1 MKQIVAIL
9 SLLLFSMA
17 FGQLKYSRAK
27 ILTNY
32 EGLNLL
38 SNLGI
43 PVDHGIHKENTFL
56 ISDFS
61 SEQIQTAKDNGFTV
75 EILIDDVQKYY
86 VEQNFNSK
94 SLTEKNI
101 ACSSTNG
108 GGSTNSFNPI
118 TPSNFNLGSM
128 AGFLTYQEFLSELD
142 AMATQYPNLITTKA
156 PISSYLT
163 VENRPIYWVRISDN
177 PSSDETTEPEVLYS
191 SVHHAREPNAM
202 SEVIFYMWY
211 LLENYAS
218 NSEIKYLVD
227 NTEMYF
233 VPCVNPDGY
242 VYNQTINSNGGG
254 MHRKNRRNVGTSNK
268 GVDLNRNYSYGW
280 GTTGISTNVNDDTY
294 PGTGA
299 FSEVETQA
307 MKWFCEN
314 RDFIYASNAHT
325 YSNDLL
331 HPIGTTSNEFA
342 VDQNYF
348 EAYTEHMS
356 KYNGYTFMK
365 SSSLYPASG
374 DSDDYMYKVD
384 LNVKP
389 QIFAITPEV
398 GSSNDGFWP
407 PSSNIISNCKDMMF
421 PNLVQAHLSHKYLI
435 VKDLDASIIETQTG
449 MFSHSAFRLGQEN
462 GSVIVSIDP
471 IQGIQSVGPSVT
483 YTLSIM
489 QTQTGTISYILNPSI
504 KFGDIVK
511 YILKTDNGLWVKRDT
526 IVKTFGAM
534 TLQISDDAS
543 TSSNW
548 SGSWALTST
557 DFYSASNSFTDSPS
571 GNYVSNANKVYTFSN
586 SIDLSQATDAMVTYF
601 TKWEI
606 ETDFDMCQFQVS
618 NDNGVTWNAQCGKY
632 TVQGTSANGSV
643 QANLQPVYEGIQ
655 TSWVKEEIN
664 LSDYIGQNIKV
675 RFQLKSDGGVEK
687 DGFYFDD
694 FQVLYNL
701 TPPPTNGVDS
711 KNIEIKT
718 FPNPTNSNV
727 TISFSSV
734 LNNGKVELIDQSGKI
749 MLSKLIEESTNKI
762 QLDTVF
768 LPQGIYTLNVINE
781 TFSAVPIKLVIL
793 H

>member
-43 PVDHGIHKENTFL
+43 PVDHGFHKENTFL

-61 SEQIQTAKDNGFTV
+61 SDQIQVARDNGFNV

-86 VEQNFNSK
+86 VEQNLVK
-94 SLTEKNI
+94 SSPIDKNI
-101 ACSSTNG
+101 VCSTS
-108 GGSTNSFNPI
+108 GGSGSSSFNPV

-128 AGFLTYQEFLSELD
+128 GGYLTYQEFLNELD
-142 AMATQYPNLITTKA
+142 DMASQYPNLISTKSG
-156 PISSYLT
+156 ISNFLT

-177 PSSDETTEPEVLYS
+177 PTTDETNEPEVLYS

-218 NSEIKYLVD
+218 NTEIKYLVD

-242 VYNQTINSNGGG
+242 VYNQTTNPNGGG
-254 MHRKNRRNVGTSNK
+254 MHRKNRRIVGTFNK
-268 GVDLNRNYSYGW
+268 GVDLNRNYSYGF
-280 GTTGISTNVNDDTY
+280 GTTGVSSNVNDDTY

-325 YSNDLL
+325 YSNGLL
-331 HPIGTTSNEFA
+331 HPIGTSTNEFA
-342 VDQNYF
+342 VDHNYF
-348 EAYTEHMS
+348 QTYTEHMA

-407 PSSNIISNCKDMMF
+407 PSSKIISNCKDMMF

-449 MFSHSAFRLGQEN
+449 VFNHSANRLGHEN
-462 GSVIVSIDP
+462 GSVTVSIDP

-526 IVKTFGAM
+526 IVKTYGAM

-571 GNYVSNANKVYTFSN
+571 GNYISNANKIYTFSN
-586 SIDLSQATDAMVTYF
+586 TIDLSQATDAMVTYF
-601 TKWEI
+601 AKWDI

-618 NDNGVTWNAQCGKY
+618 NDNGLTWNAQCGKY
-632 TVQGTSANGSV
+632 TVQGTSGNGSV

-718 FPNPTNSNV
+718 FPNPTNSNL

-762 QLDTVF
+762 HLDTVF

-781 TFSAVPIKLVIL
+781 TYSAVPMKIVIL

>member
-1 MKQIVAIL
+1 MKQIVTII

-38 SNLGI
+38 SSLGI
-43 PVDHGIHKENTFL
+43 PIDHGVHKENTFL

-61 SEQIQTAKDNGFTV
+61 SDQIQTARNNGFIV

-86 VEQNFNSK
+86 VEQNLTK
-94 SLTEKNI
+94 STPIEKNI
-101 ACSSTNG
+101 GCSTS
-108 GGSTNSFNPI
+108 GGSGSFNPI

-128 AGFLTYQEFLSELD
+128 GGFFTYQEFLNELD
-142 AMATQYPNLITTKA
+142 AMAAQYPNLITSKSA
-156 PISSYLT
+156 ISNFLT

-191 SVHHAREPNAM
+191 SIHHAREPNAL
-202 SEVIFYMWY
+202 SEVVFYMWY
-211 LLENYAS
+211 LLENYAT

-242 VYNQTINSNGGG
+242 VYNQTTNPNGGG

-280 GTTGISTNVNDDTY
+280 GTTGVSTNLNDDTY

-325 YSNDLL
+325 YSNGLL

-342 VDQNYF
+342 VDHVYF
-348 EAYTEHMS
+348 QAYTGHMS
-356 KYNGYTFMK
+356 KYNGYTYMK

-384 LNVKP
+384 LSVKP
-389 QIFAITPEV
+389 QIYAITPEV
-398 GSSNDGFWP
+398 GSSDDGFWP
-407 PSSNIISNCKDMMF
+407 ASSNIIGICKDMMF
-421 PNLVQAHLSHKYLI
+421 PNLIQAHLSHKYLI
-435 VKDLDASIIETQTG
+435 VSDLDASIIETQTG
-449 MFSHSAFRLGQEN
+449 VFNHSAYRLGHED
-462 GSVIVSIDP
+462 GAVIVSIEP
-471 IQGIQSVGPSVT
+471 LQGIQSVGSSVS
-483 YTLSIM
+483 YSLSLM
-489 QTQTGTISYILNPSI
+489 QTQNGTISYVLNPSI
-504 KFGDIVK
+504 QFGDIVK
-511 YILKTDNGLWVKRDT
+511 YVLKTDYGLWIKRDT
-526 IVKTFGAM
+526 IVKTYGAM

-543 TSSNW
+543 NNSNWTGGWSLTSS
-548 SGSWALTST
+548 
-557 DFYSASNSFTDSPS
+557 DYYSASNSFTDSPS
-571 GNYVSNANKVYTFSN
+571 GNYSNNSDKFYTFSN
-586 SIDLSQATDAMVTYF
+586 VIDLSQATDAMVTYYA
-601 TKWEI
+601 KWDI

-618 NDNGVTWNAQCGKY
+618 NDNGATWNAQCGKY
-632 TVQGTSANGSV
+632 TVQGTNANGSV
-643 QANLQPVYEGIQ
+643 QANLEPVYEGLQ
-655 TSWVKEEIN
+655 STWVKEEIN
-664 LSDYIGQNIKV
+664 LSDYIGQSIKV
-675 RFQLKSDGGVEK
+675 RFELKADGGLQK

-701 TPPPTNGVDS
+701 TSSTNGIES
-711 KNIEIKT
+711 KTIEIKT
-718 FPNPTNSNV
+718 FPNPANSNV
-727 TISFSSV
+727 TISFSNV
-734 LNNGKVELIDQSGKI
+734 LSSGTIELIDQSGKQI
-749 MLSKLIEESTNKI
+749 MTKSIEESTNKI
-762 QLDTVF
+762 EFDTAF
-768 LPQGIYTLNVINE
+768 LPQGIYTMNVINDK
-781 TFSAVPIKLVIL
+781 FSSLPVKLVIV